1 MKKIWPY
8 LLVVLLMPAIIS
20 SCKKDRNPE
29 PPNVEEKWLFNKVVY
44 EEYDTADS
52 VINSEI
58 DSGWTANDYL
68 AFASD
73 GSFDLVQDGQRLV
86 GIYAIENSVL
96 SLTYTQIT
104 NSNTSVAVTTRA
116 PVVEKTSNLF
126 TFYVEEVI
134 ATGKFRATFY
144 LSK

>member
-1 MKKIWPY
+1 
-8 LLVVLLMPAIIS
+8 
-20 SCKKDRNPE
+20 
-29 PPNVEEKWLFNKVVY
+29 LFNKVVY